1 MARLRVCAPWI
12 AALATV
18 VRAANAAPTTPAAT
32 PTEHVARFALVL
44 GEPRAA
50 LEACGGLTMLE
61 EGVERRLERDALTSE
76 ETADGSLVVT
86 SDPRP
91 GSQWQ
96 VHIVERDASGAE
108 TGQRDVLIDA
118 ADCAKGVETLA
129 VVLAIMIGPPRSL
142 PGAPPGLPPPPP
154 PPAPVQESKPP
165 PTRPRAP
172 EAPLAAKTEAA
183 HPAARWSASPV
194 VGLSAG
200 SGILPGISWGIE
212 GGVLVH
218 PPVRR
223 ISFIARGEVWPSR
236 AAGTQPEVRLDRLSL
251 SLLACH
257 RTVRRSA
264 ATLDL
269 CTGVDGGWLEASAPA
284 IRGVSR
290 SATRALV
297 DVPFEARWAF
307 ALSHPSRR
315 IRIEPFAA
323 AQLAVLVLR
332 DRFVVRDRLDREVT
346 LHRSAPI
353 ALTATLGLAVQFS
366 EN

>member
-50 LEACGGLTMLE
+50 LETCGGLAMLE

-76 ETADGSLVVT
+76 DTADGSLVVT
-86 SDPRP
+86 IDPRP

-118 ADCAKGVETLA
+118 EDCAKGVETLA

-142 PGAPPGLPPPPP
+142 PGPPPGLPPPPP
-154 PPAPVQESKPP
+154 PAPVEKSEPP
-165 PTRPRAP
+165 PARPRAP
-172 EAPLAAKTEAA
+172 EAPPAAKAEAA
-183 HPAARWSASPV
+183 RPAARWSASPV

-218 PPVRR
+218 PPLHR
-223 ISFIARGEVWPSR
+223 ISFIARAEVWPSR

-297 DVPFEARWAF
+297 DVPLEARLAF
-307 ALSHPSRR
+307 AVLRPSRR

-353 ALTATLGLAVQFS
+353 ALTATLGLAVHFS
-366 EN
+366 ER